1 MQLFG
6 AWRFAPMLIFVAVVA
21 IGLGHASELRAH
33 AIEDATDFL
42 LDAKMQIQQ
51 IDDLKK
57 EVDELVPKVDAG
69 EDESRLEGDEFQQPS
84 GTLSSI
90 MFLHQE
96 STDAAHRFEQ

>member
-1 MQLFG
+1 MQFFA
-6 AWRFAPMLIFVAVVA
+6 AWCSVPIIFLVAA
-21 IGLGHASELRAH
+21 AAMGLGHASELRAH

-69 EDESRLEGDEFQQPS
+69 EDESRFEGGEFQQPR
-84 GTLSSI
+84 GALSPM
-90 MFLHQE
+90 MF
-96 STDAAHRFEQ
+96 SP